1 MSPGLTSNFLST
13 FSCVSVKSLH
23 STPPPDCGCERGGG
37 GDSGASPSL
46 RASASSLPSE
56 ASRRSS
62 YWKTFPSLWSLV
74 PVWTPLHPHTVTHTP
89 LLSLRLYARA
99 SLCAKAVDPRV
110 ECSSVRTH
118 GWRVPLEPSRGGSEP
133 QLHGGT
139 RPVVVRGRRGH
150 RTLRG
155 ALRDDLRVYSDHR
168 RGSAGQHHAGEDL
181 HHQQRYEERAQHL
194 HLQPG
199 GGRPAT
205 AGHLRA
211 RGRLPLLLRGVGVRR
226 GGVQTHPRHP
236 AHLGRGVGVH
246 AHCAQRWQVGESRGP
261 KSQSYSV
268 FSRWRC
274 DTSSATLVFYGTAW
288 NCENSMIQ
296 IWSSF

>member
-1 MSPGLTSNFLST
+1 MSPGLTSNFR
-13 FSCVSVKSLH
+13 
-23 STPPPDCGCERGGG
+23 PPTAGVRGGAG
-37 GDSGASPSL
+37 GGETAVPPPSL

-74 PVWTPLHPHTVTHTP
+74 PVWTPLRPHTPTPSHTP

-99 SLCAKAVDPRV
+99 SLCAKAVDPGV

-139 RPVVVRGRRGH
+139 RPVVVRGRRGD

-181 HHQQRYEERAQHL
+181 HHEQRHEERAQHL

-199 GGRPAT
+199 GGRPAA

-268 FSRWRC
+268 TPAVPLWSFTALRETVKLNDSNLKQF
-274 DTSSATLVFYGTAW
+274 LVSNEKWGG
-288 NCENSMIQ
+288 
-296 IWSSF
+296 

>member
-1 MSPGLTSNFLST
+1 MSPGLTSNFR
-13 FSCVSVKSLH
+13 
-23 STPPPDCGCERGGG
+23 PPPTAGVRERGGG
-37 GDSGASPSL
+37 RDSGASPLFTRVSFL
-46 RASASSLPSE
+46 SAFRSFSE
-56 ASRRSS
+56 EQLLENFSV
-62 YWKTFPSLWSLV
+62 SLV
-74 PVWTPLHPHTVTHTP
+74 VGAGVDPPTPTHPNTVTHTP

-99 SLCAKAVDPRV
+99 SLCAKAVDPGV

-139 RPVVVRGRRGH
+139 RPVVVRGRRGD

-181 HHQQRYEERAQHL
+181 HHEQRHEERAQHL

-199 GGRPAT
+199 GGRPAA

-268 FSRWRC
+268 TPAVPLWSFTALRETVKLNDSNLKQF
-274 DTSSATLVFYGTAW
+274 LVSNEKWGG
-288 NCENSMIQ
+288 
-296 IWSSF
+296 

>member
-1 MSPGLTSNFLST
+1 MSPGLTSNFR
-13 FSCVSVKSLH
+13 
-23 STPPPDCGCERGGG
+23 PPTAGVRGGG
-37 GDSGASPSL
+37 ERQRCLPPLYARQLPLCLQKLLGGAAIGKLFRLSGRWCRCGPPYA
-46 RASASSLPSE
+46 
-56 ASRRSS
+56 
-62 YWKTFPSLWSLV
+62 Y
-74 PVWTPLHPHTVTHTP
+74 TPQHRHTHTP

-99 SLCAKAVDPRV
+99 SLCAKAVDPGV

-139 RPVVVRGRRGH
+139 RPVVVRGRRGD

-181 HHQQRYEERAQHL
+181 HHEQRHEERAQHL

-199 GGRPAT
+199 GGRPAA

-268 FSRWRC
+268 TPAVPLWSFTALRETVKLNDSNLKQF
-274 DTSSATLVFYGTAW
+274 LVSNEKWGG
-288 NCENSMIQ
+288 
-296 IWSSF
+296 